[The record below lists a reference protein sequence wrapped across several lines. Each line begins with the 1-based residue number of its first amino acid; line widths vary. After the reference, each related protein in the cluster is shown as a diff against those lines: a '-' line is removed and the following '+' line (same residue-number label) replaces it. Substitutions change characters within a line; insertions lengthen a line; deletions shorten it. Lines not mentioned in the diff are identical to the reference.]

1 MHMQNYPVKRERS
14 VLLLALLMLC
24 IPFPKI
30 SGQESSLPERFRKWL
45 SEDVI
50 YIIAPLEK
58 EVFLKLSTD
67 RERELFIQAFW
78 KQRDPTPGNAANE
91 FQTEHYRRIRHSERM
106 FGRETPKP
114 GWKTDRG
121 RIYIMLG
128 EPNDIQRF
136 EGRNQTYPSE
146 VWFYQGMA
154 PRGLPSAF
162 NLLFFQHSGVGEY
175 RLYSPLADGPQ
186 ALLTS
191 FSGDPLDY
199 LSAYEQLRE
208 YEPELSNVS
217 MSLIPGESS
226 VRQGRPSLSSDLLI
240 NRIESTP
247 QREIKDQYARKFL
260 EYKDRVEVEYS
271 ANYIGS
277 ESLVRV
283 TKISGGPYFVQY
295 AIEPARLSVNAHD
308 DFYYTTL
315 NVNGTVSGSGRAGH
329 PPVRE
334 RGAAAIRGRS
344 DPADQ
349 PSALQLP

>member
-1 MHMQNYPVKRERS
+1 MLIIRQKDPEPVYKS
-14 VLLLALLMLC
+14 VLLLMAFLLFCTHSL
-24 IPFPKI
+24 FAA
-30 SGQESSLPERFRKWL
+30 GQESPLPERFRKWL

-58 EVFLKLSTD
+58 EVFLQLSTD

-91 FQTEHYRRIRHSERM
+91 FQTEHTRRIRHSDLM
-106 FGRETPKP
+106 FGRGTPKP

-154 PRGLPSAF
+154 SRGLPPAF

-186 ALLTS
+186 NLLIS

-199 LSAYEQLRE
+199 LSAYQQLRE

-217 MSLIPGESS
+217 MSLIPGES
-226 VRQGRPSLSSDLLI
+226 
-240 NRIESTP
+240 
-247 QREIKDQYARKFL
+247 
-260 EYKDRVEVEYS
+260 
-271 ANYIGS
+271 
-277 ESLVRV
+277 
-283 TKISGGPYFVQY
+283 
-295 AIEPARLSVNAHD
+295 
-308 DFYYTTL
+308 
-315 NVNGTVSGSGRAGH
+315 
-329 PPVRE
+329 
-334 RGAAAIRGRS
+334 
-344 DPADQ
+344 
-349 PSALQLP
+349 